1 MLVLSVELVVVVTF
15 VLQLVVVT
23 FVVQRTEQGAVATGQ
38 SKAQNGPVAFLV

>member
-23 FVVQRTEQGAVATGQ
+23 FVVQRTEQSAVSTGQ
-38 SKAQNGPVAFLV
+38 YRQ